1 MDAFNITATDRAVEK
16 IKDVLLEEGDKNL
29 RIFVQGGG
37 CAGFSYGFMI
47 DDDLSMEDFKLDLG
61 GVNVVVDSMSAQY
74 LDGAK
79 IDYKEELIGSSF
91 TIDNPNAQSSCGC
104 GSSFTPY

>member
-16 IKDVLLEEGDKNL
+16 IKDVLMEEGDKNL

-37 CAGFSYGFMI
+37 CAGFSYGFMV

-61 GVNVVVDSMSAQY
+61 GVKVVVDSMSAQY

-79 IDYKEELIGSSF
+79 IDYKEDLIGSSF

-104 GSSFTPY
+104 GSSFNPY